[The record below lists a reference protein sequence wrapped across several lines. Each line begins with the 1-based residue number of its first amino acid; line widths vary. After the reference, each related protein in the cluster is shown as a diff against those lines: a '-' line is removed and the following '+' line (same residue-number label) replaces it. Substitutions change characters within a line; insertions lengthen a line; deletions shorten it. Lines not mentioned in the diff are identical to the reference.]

1 MKRRLTGDKELQ
13 LFTKRFYP
21 AGTYNWPVPPG
32 CTEVE
37 VFIVGGGAG
46 GRSASG
52 QYKAGCGG
60 GYTKTF
66 RGKGY
71 VKPSSGTWMGT
82 YYDGRDGDA
91 ISVTPGE
98 KITIVVGKGGATNS
112 PGSASYFK
120 SPTYQAEGGKIGGTS
135 GSSTGIKY
143 GGNGGSGGGAGGCD
157 GGTDGGDG
165 KPYINNPSVESPYRG
180 IGQGH
185 TTRDFG
191 EPTGTSNAAGSKG
204 DAAPNA
210 DKGGYA
216 EGSGTNNPNSGYG
229 GAGDSSD
236 GNRPGGDGTVL
247 IRYWAYE
254 E

>member
-21 AGTYNWPVPPG
+21 VGTYNWPVPPG

-46 GRSASG
+46 GVSASG
-52 QYKAGCGG
+52 RYKAGSGG

-82 YYDGRDGDA
+82 YYDGRDGNA
-91 ISVTPGE
+91 IAVTPGE
-98 KITIVVGKGGATNS
+98 NIQIVVGKGGQSNQN
-112 PGSASYFK
+112 GSMSYFK
-120 SPTYQAEGGKIGGTS
+120 STAYSAEGGLIGTYGTVNA
-135 GSSTGIKY
+135 IKR
-143 GGNGGSGGGAGGCD
+143 GGNGGSGGGANGCD
-157 GGTDGGDG
+157 GGKDGGDG
-165 KPYINNPSVESPYRG
+165 APYNGDPSIDNPYRG

-191 EPTGTSNAAGSKG
+191 EPTGTPNAAGSKG

-210 DKGGYA
+210 DKGSYA
-216 EGSGTNNPNSGYG
+216 EGSGAGNPNSGYG
-229 GAGDSSD
+229 GAGNSVD
-236 GNRPGGDGTVL
+236 GNYPGGDGTVL